1 MWSHNVHVQN
11 ATIRNGDDCITVKSG
26 SSNVMVEDLHCKGS
40 HGITVGSVWY
50 DNVVNVTYRR
60 VVMED
65 CAHGTYEYAGY
76 YRTTGCCCCWRER
89 ARERERERERGRG
102 NEGKSLDV
110 IRFILLHMYAYMHAR
125 THARTQDRGLKGGCK
140 ATQPSA
146 T

>member
-65 CAHGTYEYAGY
+65 CAHGTYEYCTYFSRSARNGAFVLQY
-76 YRTTGCCCCWRER
+76 YVQYCHGITVPGTFLRQSFGQ
-89 ARERERERERGRG
+89 A
-102 NEGKSLDV
+102 SV
-110 IRFILLHMYAYMHAR
+110 FMI
-125 THARTQDRGLKGGCK
+125 
-140 ATQPSA
+140 
-146 T
+146 